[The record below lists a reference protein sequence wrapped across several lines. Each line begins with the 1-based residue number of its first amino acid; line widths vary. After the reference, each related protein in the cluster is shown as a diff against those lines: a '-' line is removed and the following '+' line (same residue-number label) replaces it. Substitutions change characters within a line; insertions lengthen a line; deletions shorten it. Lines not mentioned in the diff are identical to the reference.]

1 MTDLHEAAENIARA
15 EVPALPVRHT
25 DEMDPRLLDAYAAEL
40 VRHMPKDRE
49 VD

>member
-1 MTDLHEAAENIARA
+1 MTTLTEAAENLAQ
-15 EVPALPVRHT
+15 VPALPVRHT

-49 VD
+49 AK